1 MKNTGVFDKTEEPGQ
16 VQQADNKDEGMVEV
30 PDLVGKTE
38 EEAKALVEA
47 VNLGKQ
53 MVGEEASDQEKGRIS
68 SQDIPAGT
76 KVEAYTTL
84 KYYISKGQEE
94 LTIPE
99 YDETVTAYAYQKYL
113 EDMGL
118 TVNVQKE
125 YSADTD
131 DTDGIEWQ
139 DV

>member
-1 MKNTGVFDKTEEPGQ
+1 M
-16 VQQADNKDEGMVEV
+16 
-30 PDLVGKTE
+30 
-38 EEAKALVEA
+38 EA

-99 YDETVTAYAYQKYL
+99 YDETVTAYTYQKSL

-131 DTDGIEWQ
+131 DTDGMEWP
-139 DV
+139 DVEPGYVIAVSPEAGSVAKSGDTVLLLSAEDLTGERALWFPVL

>member
-1 MKNTGVFDKTEEPGQ
+1 M
-16 VQQADNKDEGMVEV
+16 
-30 PDLVGKTE
+30 
-38 EEAKALVEA
+38 
-47 VNLGKQ
+47 
-53 MVGEEASDQEKGRIS
+53 ASRWLARKRLIRKKGRIS

-99 YDETVTAYAYQKYL
+99 YDETVTAYAYQKSL

-118 TVNVQKE
+118 TVNVQE
-125 YSADTD
+125 RIQCGYR
-131 DTDGIEWQ
+131 
-139 DV
+139 